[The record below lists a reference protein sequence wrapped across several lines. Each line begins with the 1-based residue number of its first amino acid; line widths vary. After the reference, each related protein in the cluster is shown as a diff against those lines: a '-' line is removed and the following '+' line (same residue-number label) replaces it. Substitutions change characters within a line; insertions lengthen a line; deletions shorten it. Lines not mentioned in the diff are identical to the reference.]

1 MHVHMGCTNIH
12 LLSEI
17 RTHSDKPIL
26 QGKTASRIS
35 KSLIHPIATCMA
47 IGCTY
52 PSYCS
57 CIVNTIVPVV
67 G

>member
-1 MHVHMGCTNIH
+1 MHVHMGYTNIH

-17 RTHSDKPIL
+17 CTHSDKPIL

-47 IGCTY
+47 IDCIY
-52 PSYCS
+52 PT
-57 CIVNTIVPVV
+57 VAA
-67 G
+67 